1 MEITNNL
8 SEKALYDY
16 KIVRNAIAG
25 DEKAYGEL
33 FKRYKDSVYFM
44 ILKMVNN
51 RTDAEDLMFE
61 AFEKAF
67 ASLNY
72 YSPQFAFSTWLF
84 KIASNN
90 TIDFIRKR
98 KAQTV
103 SLDVDDIN
111 PEDRGY
117 INSIPADVRT
127 PDEEAIRQQ
136 RADFMREK
144 VALLKGRY
152 RRLIELR
159 YFDEFSYEEIAD
171 TLAIP
176 LGTVKAQFVCA
187 QRVVVSDSVVF
198 SGVVFDTQ
206 DSQTLPN
213 VTCRYGEGKATISDQ
228 MGCFVLKIGR
238 KDTVRFTFVGYKPC
252 TVVMPDTLL
261 EDRYMMGVFLSPD
274 TLQLSEALILRRWG
288 EVQRQNLIN
297 ARNNMTGILKQ
308 AYAPVD
314 YMDADMNQR
323 MMLNEY
329 ARSVEMKG
337 HVDVGIGVGTQS
349 VDAYK
354 MLRMRRRVKNQKEW
368 LNPNEIDLL
377 KKIYYLKKKEKQDN

>member
-111 PEDRGY
+111 PEDRG
-117 INSIPADVRT
+117 ISIVFQLMS
-127 PDEEAIRQQ
+127 E
-136 RADFMREK
+136 
-144 VALLKGRY
+144 
-152 RRLIELR
+152 RRMKKR
-159 YFDEFSYEEIAD
+159 
-171 TLAIP
+171 
-176 LGTVKAQFVCA
+176 FV
-187 QRVVVSDSVVF
+187 S
-198 SGVVFDTQ
+198 
-206 DSQTLPN
+206 N
-213 VTCRYGEGKATISDQ
+213 VPILCGK
-228 MGCFVLKIGR
+228 
-238 KDTVRFTFVGYKPC
+238 
-252 TVVMPDTLL
+252 
-261 EDRYMMGVFLSPD
+261 
-274 TLQLSEALILRRWG
+274 
-288 EVQRQNLIN
+288 
-297 ARNNMTGILKQ
+297 
-308 AYAPVD
+308 
-314 YMDADMNQR
+314 
-323 MMLNEY
+323 
-329 ARSVEMKG
+329 RS
-337 HVDVGIGVGTQS
+337 
-349 VDAYK
+349 
-354 MLRMRRRVKNQKEW
+354 LF
-368 LNPNEIDLL
+368 
-377 KKIYYLKKKEKQDN
+377 